1 MGQRVVPDPT
11 QVPFNL
17 DGSARRR
24 LCFHSRSPP
33 RDRDGRRGS
42 IEDSVHMGRQ
52 SALQRL
58 GPGSA
63 VQPREEDL
71 AAVRAYSVLG
81 SSPPQAS
88 ADHHLAVLQALD
100 VEVPWTPSEA
110 LLLSPPVE
118 AVMSTTAMLG
128 AMAPGPERIQG
139 TLLMSQGPWSSW
151 RPVLRIL

>member
-1 MGQRVVPDPT
+1 LGIGPSVGRLALAYHVQIKVLVGQRVVPDPT

-71 AAVRAYSVLG
+71 AAVRAHSVLG
-81 SSPPQAS
+81 SSPP
-88 ADHHLAVLQALD
+88 
-100 VEVPWTPSEA
+100 
-110 LLLSPPVE
+110 
-118 AVMSTTAMLG
+118 
-128 AMAPGPERIQG
+128 
-139 TLLMSQGPWSSW
+139 
-151 RPVLRIL
+151 